1 MSFSA
6 DDLRYFSEIAATGN
20 LSRAAERVNIS
31 QPSLT
36 LAMQRLERAV
46 GAALLVRSRKGV
58 SLTPAGQQLLRH
70 ARQMLQ
76 MWDDVRATAQASM
89 QEVQG
94 VYSIGCHPSMA
105 RNIFRH
111 FLPALLAA
119 HPQLEVRIKH
129 DVSRRVAEDVV
140 SLKTDMGIV
149 VNPAPHPDLIIH
161 KLAEDE
167 VTLWQAEKLAAAN
180 KTVLVCDPDLTQTQ
194 EILRKLPKAGIAIDR
209 MVTSSNLEVIAEL
222 TASGCGL
229 GILPSKVA
237 ARAMTPLRRVAKSP
251 AVRDAH
257 CLVYRVENKNIRSV
271 QALSAAI
278 RSCFKN

>member
-6 DDLRYFSEIAATGN
+6 DDLRYFSEIAKTGN
-20 LSRAAERVNIS
+20 LSRAAERLNIS
-31 QPSLT
+31 QPSVS

-46 GAALLVRSRKGV
+46 GAALLVRSKKGV

-70 ARQMLQ
+70 ARQLLD
-76 MWDDVRATAQASM
+76 MWQDLRASAQASM
-89 QEVQG
+89 QDVQG

-111 FLPALLAA
+111 FLPGLLAA

-129 DVSRRVAEDVV
+129 DVSRRVAEDVI

-149 VNPAPHPDLIIH
+149 VNPTPHPDLVIH

-167 VTLWQAEKLAAAN
+167 VTLWQAEKMPAAN
-180 KTVLVCDPDLTQTQ
+180 KAVLVCDPDLTQTQ
-194 EILRKLPKAGIAIDR
+194 EIMRKMPKAGIAVER
-209 MVTSSNLEVIAEL
+209 LVTSSNLEVIAEL

-237 ARAMTPLRRVAKSP
+237 ARAMTPLRRMAKAP

-257 CLVYRVENKNIRSV
+257 CLIYRVENKNVRSV
-271 QALSAAI
+271 QALSTAI
-278 RSCFKN
+278 RGCFKN